1 MKNISHKEERKQP
14 KIKTEMN
21 GKGLTV
27 HAGLLPVLTFMGK
40 LLFRQRVQEAI
51 CKERGANAQY
61 QMVDA
66 VQMVVVGLIAGATAM
81 VQITKVWA
89 DEVLM
94 KMSGWKRI
102 PVDTTIGRMMK
113 LATQGDVVELTGVT
127 HRFRGQVWK
136 RAVRSGHR
144 LRSALSDMWIDV
156 DSTVDGV
163 YGNQEGAEVG
173 YNPKKKGQKAYQY
186 LMAFV
191 GETKEVLHSWF
202 RGGSA
207 YTSNGVVEFMKECM
221 AYTKRRV
228 RVIFR
233 GDSGFFSGE
242 LLDYLESVSAGYL
255 IKVKLKNLVKV
266 LDAQKWAAVKGHAG
280 WEQADFMYRCAE
292 WNRSRRFVAVRKLV
306 KIERGLFPLPVYEYF
321 CYVTTERLSPIEA
334 HGSYGERATC
344 ETWIEECKSQMHAGH
359 VRTGEF
365 LANAALFQ
373 CAVLAYNLLKWM
385 ALLTG
390 GAVRRWEIKTM
401 RLWLIRVAGKLTKGS
416 GQLVLKLPEK
426 FLYQEEWRAWE
437 GMSLSVAFG

>member
-1 MKNISHKEERKQP
+1 MKNISQNEKRKQP

-40 LLFRQRVQEAI
+40 LLFRHRIQEAVG
-51 CKERGANAQY
+51 KERGANAQY

-81 VQITKVWA
+81 VQVVKVWT

-94 KMSGWKRI
+94 KMAGWKEI
-102 PVDTTIGRMMK
+102 PVDTTIGRIMK
-113 LATQGDVVELTGVT
+113 LATQGDIVELTGVN

-191 GETKEVLHSWF
+191 GETKEVLHSRF
-202 RGGSA
+202 RCGSA
-207 YTSNGVVEFMKECM
+207 YTGNGIVEFLKECM
-221 AYTKRRV
+221 AYTKKRV

-233 GDSGFFSGE
+233 GG
-242 LLDYLESVSAGYL
+242 
-255 IKVKLKNLVKV
+255 
-266 LDAQKWAAVKGHAG
+266 
-280 WEQADFMYRCAE
+280 
-292 WNRSRRFVAVRKLV
+292 
-306 KIERGLFPLPVYEYF
+306 
-321 CYVTTERLSPIEA
+321 
-334 HGSYGERATC
+334 
-344 ETWIEECKSQMHAGH
+344 
-359 VRTGEF
+359 
-365 LANAALFQ
+365 
-373 CAVLAYNLLKWM
+373 
-385 ALLTG
+385 
-390 GAVRRWEIKTM
+390 
-401 RLWLIRVAGKLTKGS
+401 
-416 GQLVLKLPEK
+416 
-426 FLYQEEWRAWE
+426 
-437 GMSLSVAFG
+437 